1 MSLYLH
7 SKGWKQL
14 VFFFLLCSTFIS
26 VHLRSKACLCCR
38 WTMNEFDNP
47 GLQCSHFKAGQTLTF
62 DTKVFFAVG
71 VTNYRVNVSRAIF
84 VTSSAAVA
92 KGEFVY
98 LCVNHQQLL
107 TEQQLLTPL
116 DCYIV
121 TAAVFT
127 VFAVIV

>member
-1 MSLYLH
+1 
-7 SKGWKQL
+7 
-14 VFFFLLCSTFIS
+14 
-26 VHLRSKACLCCR
+26 
-38 WTMNEFDNP
+38 MNEWT
-47 GLQCSHFKAGQTLTF
+47 GLQCSHFKPGEMLTF

-84 VTSSAAVA
+84 VTSNVAVA

-98 LCVNHQQLL
+98 LCVSHQQLL

-127 VFAVIV
+127 VFSVIV

>member
-1 MSLYLH
+1 
-7 SKGWKQL
+7 
-14 VFFFLLCSTFIS
+14 
-26 VHLRSKACLCCR
+26 
-38 WTMNEFDNP
+38 MNEFDNP